1 MGSSELGNPARFCY
15 FSQWLELGVGRVF
28 ASGSRAAS
36 CALRLA
42 FEVACF
48 RPLRAADLVFAVGE
62 RAHWLG

>member
-42 FEVACF
+42 FDVA
-48 RPLRAADLVFAVGE
+48 
-62 RAHWLG
+62 WLPSVEGG